1 LIHTGE
7 VFVFTAHQIDLFV
20 KLLYFL
26 ISGSD
31 LALELFDFVVKYE
44 LELFKL
50 LNLLSEV
57 LNDHPLV
64 SESDISVFDFL
75 SIY

>member
-1 LIHTGE
+1 M
-7 VFVFTAHQIDLFV
+7 FVFTTHQIDLFV

-26 ISGSD
+26 VSGSD
-31 LALELFDFVVKYE
+31 LALKLLYFVVQHK
-44 LELFKL
+44 LKLLKL

-57 LNDHPLV
+57 LNDYPLV

-75 SIY
+75 SID